1 MLIDSIAKIFE
12 GLGSDGKALVENE
25 TDQLRLKTIKA
36 LSVVMSAL
44 VTCFVLALVL
54 MAALLFL
61 TVALGQWIGDI
72 LDNAISGYLI
82 VGGVFLLIFVVL
94 LISKS
99 KLFINRFVST
109 FVKLF
114 YSEK

>member
-1 MLIDSIAKIFE
+1 MLIDSITKIF
-12 GLGSDGKALVENE
+12 GSLESDTKALVENE

-61 TVALGQWIGDI
+61 TMALGQWLGVI
-72 LDNAISGYLI
+72 LENAILGYLI

-94 LISKS
+94 MISKS
-99 KLFINRFVST
+99 KLFINRFVSL